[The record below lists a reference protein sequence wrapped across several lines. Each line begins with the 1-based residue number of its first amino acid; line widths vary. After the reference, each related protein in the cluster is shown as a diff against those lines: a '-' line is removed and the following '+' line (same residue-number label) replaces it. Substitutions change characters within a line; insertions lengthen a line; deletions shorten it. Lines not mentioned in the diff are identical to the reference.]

1 MEGHLSEVTEMITS
15 AGKKSNGEEDRNEA
29 EPEERGMGGRPGV
42 RRGVPG
48 STHHTCSL
56 IFFPSMSTVRIL
68 KSMPGGGE
76 GTCQL
81 RGGVRVHKCAVGD
94 GNGAATLL
102 EV

>member
-1 MEGHLSEVTEMITS
+1 
-15 AGKKSNGEEDRNEA
+15 
-29 EPEERGMGGRPGV
+29 MGGRPGV

-68 KSMPGGGE
+68 KSMPGGGG